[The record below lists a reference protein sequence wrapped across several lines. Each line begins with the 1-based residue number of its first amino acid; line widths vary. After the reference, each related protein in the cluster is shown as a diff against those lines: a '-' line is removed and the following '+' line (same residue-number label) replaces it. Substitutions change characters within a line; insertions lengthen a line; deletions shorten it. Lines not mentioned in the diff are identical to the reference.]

1 MYLQLFII
9 GFIIIFYLSHFT
21 IPQTHIIDRLQKD
34 NILPKVIPTIQFYT
48 KDETKNFILND
59 RDKFMVKLDKVNYI
73 ARGVN
78 SADEYITI
86 TSKAATNFSDDEKYK
101 LVKAIDY
108 ACDKLDNLDK
118 RSLKKY
124 GIVKKNLWDLIKN
137 WKLSKTNDKV
147 LEMGMPHTREN
158 IIFISGYYLAN
169 NNDIKKIA
177 KTMIHEMLHIYQR
190 TYRSEYIQFLK
201 DHQWEIH
208 PYNGNDKRINP
219 DLDDIVWK
227 RPVQKGESGTKAT
240 RLEAGGYKIYI
251 ALFNSRKPKNLKDI
265 NIKNPSDEHPYEY
278 YAYKLSEEIMK

>member
-1 MYLQLFII
+1 M
-9 GFIIIFYLSHFT
+9 
-21 IPQTHIIDRLQKD
+21 QKD
-34 NILPKVIPTIQFYT
+34 NILPKVIPTIKFYT

-73 ARGVN
+73 ARCVN
-78 SADEYITI
+78 SSDEYITI
-86 TSKAATNFSDDEKYK
+86 ASKAATNFSDDEKYK

-118 RSLKKY
+118 RTFKGY
-124 GIVKKNLWDLIKN
+124 GIIKKNLWNLTKN
-137 WKLSKTNDKV
+137 WTLAKTNDRV

-169 NNDIKKIA
+169 NDDIKKIA
-177 KTMIHEMLHIYQR
+177 KTMIHEILHIYQR

-227 RPVQKGESGTKAT
+227 RLAQKGEVSTKAT
-240 RLEAGGYKIYI
+240 LLEAGGYKIYI
-251 ALFNSRKPKNLKDI
+251 ALFNSRNPKDLKDI

-278 YAYKLSEEIMK
+278 YAYKLSNQIMK